1 MKRMLICLF
10 ILLLALLSV
19 SCANEDTP
27 PTEPTGSSA
36 ASSEAPTQAPIEQPT
51 NGETDTSRPS
61 APTDTTVPTDTTTPT
76 DPTIPTECTV
86 TFHSN
91 GGSAVDPIRKA
102 LGEQITEPSK
112 PRMDNKAFVCWCS
125 DALLTTPVTFP
136 LTLSGD
142 LELYAKWND
151 VVPIKSYLK
160 ELLDGVQPDPYR
172 YIPVAM
178 RPAGSVTD
186 STKFGLNYAEQTAI
200 SSIPVGGYG
209 EQWHMI
215 TDNLEQSMRFFNLL
229 KTVEGVTTAS
239 VATFNNYFDSDP
251 ADTAHHSFADGIYH
265 VTVDYDGAVMQYVLD
280 YTATVPFF
288 GEQSVQIAMTMEM
301 QTRQKTVR
309 IQVGDA
315 NALLYTVGTDSY
327 SFAVRYL
334 GVRTAFFTVKQE
346 QDGTVIGQI
355 NEHLTVSGVGTHSSA
370 DFRISG
376 GYVSAVGNKA
386 DGIVGFKGYINEL
399 YDADTGIL
407 LGYEVRETL
416 SKITYQTL
424 WIELSDVAG
433 MTSVQYRAKTDTE
446 DATFF
451 VNGSSTPWAS
461 KAVGLS
467 GGLKAASRRY
477 DVEMRTRYFYMPS
490 EDGEGY
496 TEVAV
501 QIPMLFCQEEY
512 LETLTAD
519 IAEKNDGLTLQIALN
534 SKDLEKIIA
543 DHKVLIDAFI
553 AHQNAMDEDTIR
565 ALIGS
570 RITFSQA

>member
-1 MKRMLICLF
+1 MKKMLLCLL
-10 ILLLALLSV
+10 ILLLASFPV
-19 SCANEDTP
+19 SCANKDT
-27 PTEPTGSSA
+27 
-36 ASSEAPTQAPIEQPT
+36 QPIERPT
-51 NGETDTSRPS
+51 DGETDASC
-61 APTDTTVPTDTTTPT
+61 PTTPTDTTTPT
-76 DPTIPTECTV
+76 DPSAPTDTTTPTDPSAPTECTV
-86 TFHSN
+86 TFHVN
-91 GGSAVDPIRKA
+91 GGSAVDPIRRA
-102 LGEQITEPSK
+102 LGEQLTEPSK
-112 PRMDNKAFVCWCS
+112 PRMEGKVFVCWCS
-125 DALLTTPVTFP
+125 DAALTTPVTFP

-151 VVPIKSYLK
+151 IVPIKSYLK

-172 YIPVAM
+172 YIPSAM
-178 RPAGSVTD
+178 RPANSVTEL
-186 STKFGLNYAEQTAI
+186 SKLGLTYANETAI

-215 TDNLEQSMRFFNLL
+215 TDNLEQSMRFFNIL
-229 KTVEGVTTAS
+229 KTVEAVTATS
-239 VATFNNYFDSDP
+239 VATFNNYFDSNP
-251 ADTAHHSFADGIYH
+251 ASTAHHSFADGIYR
-265 VTVDYDGAVMQYVLD
+265 VTVDYDGAMMQYVLD

-288 GEQSVQIAMTMEM
+288 GEQSVQIAMAMEM
-301 QTRQKTVR
+301 QTHQKTVR

-315 NALLYTVGTDSY
+315 NALIYTVGTDSY
-327 SFAVRYL
+327 SFAIRYL

-346 QDGTVIGQI
+346 QDGTVSGQI

-376 GYVSAVGNKA
+376 DYVSAVGNKA

-399 YDADTGIL
+399 YDASTGRL

-424 WIELSDVAG
+424 WIELSDVSG
-433 MTSVQYRAKTDTE
+433 LTSVQYRAKTDTE
-446 DATFF
+446 DAAFF
-451 VNGSSTPWAS
+451 VNGSSTPWES
-461 KAVGLS
+461 KLIGLS

-477 DVEMRTRYFYMPS
+477 DIELRTRYFYVLS

-501 QIPMLFCQEEY
+501 QLPMLFVQEEY
-512 LETLTAD
+512 IEALNED
-519 IAEKNDGLTLQIALN
+519 VAEKNDGLTLQIALN
-534 SKDLEKIIA
+534 SQDLEKILA
-543 DHKVLIDAFI
+543 DHKALIDAFI

-570 RITFSQA
+570 KITFPQA